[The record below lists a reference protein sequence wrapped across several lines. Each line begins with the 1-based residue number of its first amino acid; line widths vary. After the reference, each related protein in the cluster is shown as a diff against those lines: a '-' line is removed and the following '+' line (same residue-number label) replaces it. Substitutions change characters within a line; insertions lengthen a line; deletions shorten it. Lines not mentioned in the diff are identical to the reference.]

1 MPYIGAHCVGTQKV
15 DVAAVG
21 VTKQFFS
28 SAVKTNINTPN
39 FNKKCPFFLR
49 FFNLADYL

>member
-1 MPYIGAHCVGTQKV
+1 MPYIDAHCVGTQKV

-28 SAVKTNINTPN
+28 SAVKANIDTPI
-39 FNKKCPFFLR
+39 FL
-49 FFNLADYL
+49 

>member
-21 VTKQFFS
+21 VTKQLFS
-28 SAVKTNINTPN
+28 SAVKANIDTPIFYIKN
-39 FNKKCPFFLR
+39 AHFPTDF
-49 FFNLADYL
+49 